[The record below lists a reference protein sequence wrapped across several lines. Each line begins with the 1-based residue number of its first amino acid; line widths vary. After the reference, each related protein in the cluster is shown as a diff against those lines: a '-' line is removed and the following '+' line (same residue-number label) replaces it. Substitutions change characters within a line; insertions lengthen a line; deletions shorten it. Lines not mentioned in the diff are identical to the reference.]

1 LNTENYDDYNDD
13 DDDMIV
19 VFVVVIII
27 IIIIVIIFKR
37 NLDVDCLKIGNS
49 ERFLWA

>member
-13 DDDMIV
+13 DDMIV
-19 VFVVVIII
+19 VFVVVII